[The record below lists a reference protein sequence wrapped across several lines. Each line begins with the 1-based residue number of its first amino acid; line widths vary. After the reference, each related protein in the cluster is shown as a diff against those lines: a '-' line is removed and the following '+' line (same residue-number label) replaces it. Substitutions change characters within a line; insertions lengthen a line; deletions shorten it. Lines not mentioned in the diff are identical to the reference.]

1 MGNLEVE
8 NELPVWTS
16 HYTDHYSSPVVIWIR
31 TVIWIFESSS
41 VRFKMDFHTCQ
52 RTINCHLHE
61 LKQPHTKGEAR
72 NATVQLIHITL
83 LHVQT
88 DD

>member
-16 HYTDHYSSPVVIWIR
+16 HYTESSPVVIWI
-31 TVIWIFESSS
+31 VIWIFESSS
-41 VRFKMDFHTCQ
+41 VWFKMDFHTYQ

-61 LKQPHTKGEAR
+61 LKQPHAKGEER
-72 NATVQLIHITL
+72 NATVLLIHITL

-88 DD
+88 DN